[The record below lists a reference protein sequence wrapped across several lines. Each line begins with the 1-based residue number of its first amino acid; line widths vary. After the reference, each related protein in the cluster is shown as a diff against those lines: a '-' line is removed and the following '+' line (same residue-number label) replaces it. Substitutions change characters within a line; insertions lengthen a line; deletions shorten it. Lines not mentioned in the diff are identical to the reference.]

1 MKTLSNLDFINL
13 LEKIRQR
20 ATALIDCLD
29 GQNDAILREGA
40 TALIAYIDGQIDIIR
55 MMDDTPINGIL
66 GQDNTIPRN
75 LVNEGNTVATITPA
89 AMPKP
94 APTPRFRGADMA

>member
-1 MKTLSNLDFINL
+1 MKTLSNLDYINL

-29 GQNDAILREGA
+29 GQNDATLREGA
-40 TALIAYIDGQIDIIR
+40 TALIAYIDGQIDFIR
-55 MMDDTPINGIL
+55 MMADTPINGVS

-75 LVNEGNTVATITPA
+75 FVSDGSTVATITPA

-94 APTPRFRGADMA
+94 TPTPRFRGADMD

>member
-1 MKTLSNLDFINL
+1 MKTLSNLDFIGL

-20 ATALIDCLD
+20 AFDASATSLID
-29 GQNDAILREGA
+29 
-40 TALIAYIDGQIDIIR
+40 YIDGQIDIIK
-55 MMDDTPINGIL
+55 MMDDTPINGIP